1 MSRALGTADA
11 ALATISY
18 LSSVSQS
25 GPPEIRLGCTSYAA
39 RMQPLRLTLVKLIP
53 PGSMLDEERKGPGV
67 GRWSLTDATSNAG
80 RSAAV
85 VRGWAGSTAGQ
96 MRQSAMP
103 FI

>member
-18 LSSVSQS
+18 LSEAIQS

-53 PGSMLDEERKGPGV
+53 PVSMLVEERKGPGAE
-67 GRWSLTDATSNAG
+67 GCGLTDATSNAG

-85 VRGWAGSTAGQ
+85 VCFLFSSRRRHT
-96 MRQSAMP
+96 R
-103 FI
+103 